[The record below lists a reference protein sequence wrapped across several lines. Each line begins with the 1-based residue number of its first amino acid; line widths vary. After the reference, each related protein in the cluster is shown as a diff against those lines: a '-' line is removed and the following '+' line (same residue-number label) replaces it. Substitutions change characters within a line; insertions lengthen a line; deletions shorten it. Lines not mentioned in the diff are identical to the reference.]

1 MPTLMADPA
10 LDDGIFLTIM
20 STTPA
25 AVPKMA
31 VQASFS
37 SGLTSLLK
45 LEGFSA
51 TPKVL
56 SMLFTLLSCSPS
68 TCACSHA
75 GFSSSLT

>member
-56 SMLFTLLSCSPS
+56 SMLFTLLSCSPN
-68 TCACSHA
+68 TCACSHT
-75 GFSSSLT
+75 GFSGSLT